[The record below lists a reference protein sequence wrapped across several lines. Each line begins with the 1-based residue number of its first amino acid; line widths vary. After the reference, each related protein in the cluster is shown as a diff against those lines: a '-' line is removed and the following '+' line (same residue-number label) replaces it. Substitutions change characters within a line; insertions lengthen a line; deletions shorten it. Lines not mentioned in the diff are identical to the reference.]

1 MPRAGAVGAD
11 LCVFWQL
18 PGCSGAYLY
27 PSYFHWLKT
36 AAGLPGGVKKKK
48 KKILLNLKPR
58 TERGNP
64 DRSPRIWCPEREGR
78 GMSRGRS
85 RVQMRMVE
93 RKTKTQYEQH
103 VSFSRRPLS
112 SCWAGCQ
119 FACSLSTPGQIFFFF
134 RRASTDWAASLGT
147 PSVSQRAT
155 PPPGDQWPACLFFTR
170 LEGQGTE
177 GAREGGLGLAC
188 ARSLA
193 DFFSSWFLNGSEQ
206 AKRVP

>member
-1 MPRAGAVGAD
+1 MPGAGAVGAD

-36 AAGLPGGVKKKK
+36 AAGLPGGVKKK
-48 KKILLNLKPR
+48 ILLNLKPR

-64 DRSPRIWCPEREGR
+64 DCSPRIWCPEGEDR

-85 RVQMRMVE
+85 RAR
-93 RKTKTQYEQH
+93 RKQGTKTQYEQH

-119 FACSLSTPGQIFFFF
+119 FACSLSTPGQKFFFQS
-134 RRASTDWAASLGT
+134 RIH
-147 PSVSQRAT
+147 
-155 PPPGDQWPACLFFTR
+155 
-170 LEGQGTE
+170 
-177 GAREGGLGLAC
+177 GL
-188 ARSLA
+188 S
-193 DFFSSWFLNGSEQ
+193 
-206 AKRVP
+206 RVPRHPQHFPESNTTTRRSMTSLFILHAPGRARALREHGREAWGSPVRDLSQTFFLAGF

>member
-36 AAGLPGGVKKKK
+36 AAGLPGGLKKK

-58 TERGNP
+58 TARGNP

-78 GMSRGRS
+78 GMSRGKS

-134 RRASTDWAASLGT
+134 QARIHGLSRVPRHPQRFPESNTTTRRSMTRLFILHAPGRAGHWRSKGGRLGARLCAI
-147 PSVSQRAT
+147 SRR
-155 PPPGDQWPACLFFTR
+155 LFF
-170 LEGQGTE
+170 
-177 GAREGGLGLAC
+177 
-188 ARSLA
+188 
-193 DFFSSWFLNGSEQ
+193 
-206 AKRVP
+206 